1 MVTLRADE
9 NRYLIDAGPAEQAL
23 LRRLPGGRWN
33 SVARRWQFRRERGL
47 ILALDLVFG
56 PGNWIAGD
64 DAVVIETESARAPLA
79 HPEGPVSVT
88 REGSQLRVACVFAD
102 RELVKSVPG
111 YRWSAPD
118 RCWFLP
124 AMPIALHL
132 LQTAFG
138 AGLEVSQDIRDYMDL
153 RERDEL
159 EAVERARALPP
170 ASPSSPPPAVT
181 PALPPPAAETP
192 PLLPAELHGLR
203 AELVSEIVV
212 PAAAGQPLPVDVID
226 RLATAVERLV
236 GVIER
241 LDARLA
247 AGPVTTEAAT
257 PAPAPEPPE
266 APDTGPDWAELLRQ
280 SETADEAAQAA
291 STASRMLQIAGEG
304 ASRELRAV
312 AAICQ
317 ARAGNRERAFGQLSA
332 ALGPTAELA
341 NKDLEPIARQ
351 TLLEVTLGF
360 LNANCGPQ
368 TPITGPESL
377 RSLILAEL
385 LTGAGFDSSA
395 IGSSAAQGVLEQLMV
410 DQPLRTLDLLLSDL
424 CRVLHLLSLAR
435 GRVPL
440 LAKRVAA
447 LLEDSTLRADAVG
460 LAIIL
465 RTNIALGAESV
476 DDWDHAWPSEE
487 QFVPDENAASAARR
501 ALPYMDPHVAPRAAL
516 AALASIAILPR
527 DDRIS
532 LRDRR
537 ELVNWIPRNE
547 AIRRYAEFLA
557 VFRIAAAGDRA
568 PWDEFPGYIEIV
580 SRKEL
585 ATTADHIVE
594 AYLAG
599 AGPGSAARLLADRAV
614 LPGLKHARGITDPE
628 KHVLDLLPVLAEGSR
643 PDNLLNELGQLLED
657 DAFVG
662 ASMFSREQRVRV
674 YRAAFDASIRQGH
687 DKDARE
693 AFYRLVRELQDEPGA
708 AGLRQL
714 CAEALERF
722 RPLRVPA
729 LALQAELLLE
739 EGADADDVATAL
751 SAAMNGREDDAEE
764 ARTQLI
770 GLQYIYP
777 EFNQRMRAL
786 LSETPE
792 GPTLEAPPSFPGKRV
807 ILFGGRQYLRK
818 YGDAV
823 LQGWGMDTEWLDPAA
838 AKQGD
843 RAKDLAAGKADLLVI
858 NTACIG
864 HAASGRI
871 AEAARAAGREPFM
884 QNSNGV
890 GSMLIGI
897 KTAMEAMAAAPT
909 VAAED
914 PDRRANR
921 ERRRR
926 LVR

>member
-9 NRYLIDAGPAEQAL
+9 NRYLIDAGPADQAL

-56 PGNWIAGD
+56 PANWSPGD
-64 DAVVIETESARAPLA
+64 DAVGIDTEAARAPLA

-88 REGSQLRVACVFAD
+88 REGSQLRVTCGFAD

-124 AMPIALHL
+124 AMPVALHL
-132 LQTAFG
+132 LQSAFG
-138 AGLEVSQDIRDYMDL
+138 PGLDVTQDIRDYMDL

-159 EAVERARALPP
+159 EAVDRARALLESPAAAPAVPP
-170 ASPSSPPPAVT
+170 TAAVT
-181 PALPPPAAETP
+181 PVLSPPSLPDGV
-192 PLLPAELHGLR
+192 HGLR
-203 AELVSEIVV
+203 AEIVREV
-212 PAAAGQPLPVDVID
+212 TLPAAAGQPLPVDVID

-236 GVIER
+236 GVIDR

-247 AGPVTTEAAT
+247 AAPAIPEFST
-257 PAPAPEPPE
+257 PAPAPEPAEEPG
-266 APDTGPDWAELLRQ
+266 AGAGPGPDWAELLRQ
-280 SETADEAAQAA
+280 SENPDEAAQAA

-332 ALGPTAELA
+332 ALGPAAELA

-360 LNANCGPQ
+360 LNANCGPR

-377 RSLILAEL
+377 RSCILDEL

-410 DQPLRTLDLLLSDL
+410 DQPLRTLDPLLSDL

-440 LAKRVAA
+440 LANRVAA

-460 LAIIL
+460 LAIII

-476 DDWDHAWPSEE
+476 DDWEHRWPSEE
-487 QFVPDENAASAARR
+487 QFAPDENAAAAARR
-501 ALPYMDPHVAPRAAL
+501 ALPFMDPHVAPRAAL
-516 AALASIAILPR
+516 AALASIANLPP

-547 AIRRYAEFLA
+547 PIRRYAEFLA

-599 AGPGSAARLLADRAV
+599 AGAGSAARLLADRAV
-614 LPGLKHARGITDPE
+614 LPGLKHDWGITDPE

-662 ASMFSREQRVRV
+662 ASMFSHEQRLKV
-674 YRAAFDASIRQGH
+674 YRAAFDASLRQGH

-693 AFYRLVRELQDEPGA
+693 AFHRLVRELQDEPGA

-764 ARTQLI
+764 ARTQLL
-770 GLQYIYP
+770 GLQYISP
-777 EFNQRMRAL
+777 EFNERMRAL

-792 GPTLEAPPSFPGKRV
+792 GPKLEAPPSFPGKRV
-807 ILFGGRQYLRK
+807 VIFGGRQYLRK

-823 LQGWGMDTEWLDPAA
+823 LQGWGMDTEWLDAAA

-843 RAKDLAAGKADLLVI
+843 RARDLAAGKADLLVI

-871 AEAARAAGREPFM
+871 ADAARAAGREPFM

-897 KTAMEAMAAAPT
+897 KTAMEAIAAAP
-909 VAAED
+909 AED
-914 PDRRANR
+914 PGRRAKR
-921 ERRRR
+921 ERRKR
-926 LVR
+926 LVP